1 MSKNGYFGC
10 KVERKRVGTHTEF
23 RIFKE
28 NKKIS
33 LDELVE
39 KLTPI
44 IKDLKAEG
52 RKNMATMSPATVGY
66 LAGMLEKLVDEWV
79 G

>member
-1 MSKNGYFGC
+1 MRAPSC
-10 KVERKRVGTHTEF
+10 KGFEY
-23 RIFKE
+23 RIYKQE
-28 NKKIS
+28 KMIS
-33 LDELVE
+33 SSELVE

-66 LAGMLEKLVDEWV
+66 LAGMLEKLVDEWA